1 MTARYG
7 ELKGTAGGDSCVGT
21 DRQIAHDDQ
30 AAVDN
35 KRLRRQVA
43 DADSKPAA
51 EADAVCGPEWAA
63 ARERRYRCTFRVIVS
78 GLRPVK
84 EGRLLFHLWR
94 GARSSMCL
102 S

>member
-51 EADAVCGPEWAA
+51 EAGAVCGPGWA
-63 ARERRYRCTFRVIVS
+63 ARERPFRGTFRVRIVS